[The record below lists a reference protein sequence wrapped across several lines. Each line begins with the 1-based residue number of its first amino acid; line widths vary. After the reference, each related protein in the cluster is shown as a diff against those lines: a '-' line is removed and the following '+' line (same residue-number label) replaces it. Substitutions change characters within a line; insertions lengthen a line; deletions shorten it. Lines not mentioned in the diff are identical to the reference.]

1 MICIS
6 LIAAKRRTTSLDK
19 LGSDS
24 SEETS
29 DSNWLSPKDVES
41 ELLLP
46 IIQPDK
52 RDRSKEI
59 IRTKNI
65 KDLFITIK
73 SFLMLYISKVYLTK
87 MFYTRVQPKFTS
99 LIEIIRSMNI

>member
-1 MICIS
+1 MCIS

-29 DSNWLSPKDVES
+29 DSIWLSPKDVES

-46 IIQPDK
+46 VIQPDK
-52 RDRSKEI
+52 RDSSKEI

-73 SFLMLYISKVYLTK
+73 SFLMLNIIKVYLKK

-99 LIEIIRSMNI
+99 LVETIGSVNI